1 MAGGVLHMLGG
12 DTKIPRCMDADVK
25 CFVSCFRVVPG
36 TA

>member
-1 MAGGVLHMLGG
+1 MAGGVLHML